1 MIIVQKFLLKDS
13 RNLPKKQV
21 VLHTYSYVRLQ
32 SLWSD
37 CPSSTYP
44 DSPAFGFSWDL
55 DPFDDGL
62 RDGVGIDLDTAG
74 FDVVALH
81 LDSVRGVVREKVAAD
96 WYWQIDRFA
105 IHRIPNGVE
114 AFHLDIFRDQ
124 QRVSHRIDADGRRQ
138 GVVVYGLY
146 RLGSLRESATKK
158 AKYDHYNYNE
168 CVFHD

>member
-1 MIIVQKFLLKDS
+1 MKDS

-44 DSPAFGFSWDL
+44 DSPAFGFSWNL
-55 DPFDDGL
+55 DTFDDGM
-62 RDGVGIDLDTAG
+62 RDGAGINFDTAG

-96 WYWQIDRFA
+96 RNRQIDWIP
-105 IHRIPNGVE
+105 IHGIPDGVE
-114 AFHLDIFRDQ
+114 AFHLDIFWDQ
-124 QRVSHRIDADGRRQ
+124 QRVPYRIDADDRRQ
-138 GVVVYGLY
+138 GVVAHNVNLFSRFGPTADQK
-146 RLGSLRESATKK
+146 R
-158 AKYDHYNYNE
+158 
-168 CVFHD
+168 

>member
-1 MIIVQKFLLKDS
+1 MKDS

-44 DSPAFGFSWDL
+44 DSPAFGFSWNL
-55 DPFDDGL
+55 DTFDDGM
-62 RDGVGIDLDTAG
+62 RDGAGINFDTAG

-96 WYWQIDRFA
+96 WNRQIDRFA

-114 AFHLDIFRDQ
+114 AFHLDIFGDQ
-124 QRVSHRIDADGRRQ
+124 QRIPYRIDADDRRQ
-138 GVVVYGLY
+138 GVVVHNLH
-146 RLGSLRESATKK
+146 RVELLRESATKK
-158 AKYDHYNYNE
+158 AKYDNCNGNKR
-168 CVFHD
+168 VFHS